1 MKSIKSKIIV
11 FSILATLIPS
21 AGLGILSFQQNE
33 TMINE
38 NVTREL
44 RAMANYAGR
53 EADLWIKEQILVAR
67 DLSTSISTS
76 KILIEGLSIEN
87 QTQKT
92 ELVVQQRAL
101 EFYLKS
107 VYRRLENVLE
117 LTVVDVE
124 GEIIASNVA
133 SPFSVK
139 LSQSWPE
146 DASIQG
152 DVLNS
157 PQWNKDYATAVL
169 SVSVPILSID
179 DYILGALIVTFDMRD
194 IQSSLK
200 DKAKSPPGEVLLLDK
215 AGNIMLTS
223 AVGILGTNESVSF
236 DTDTMKRLQDNLG
249 EYEIFLGTQQEK
261 VVGLA
266 YASEKP
272 SITILALRNY
282 ESIYSTW
289 EQQRDLFAGLV
300 GIMIFIVTAI
310 AFRMSHAI
318 VAPLQKLINATERIV
333 KGDLNVELNNSQDDE
348 IGQLTQRFNQ
358 MTDKLRH
365 NQLEI
370 NAASAAMQKKNQLL
384 ETLSVTDSLT
394 GLYNRNKLNVII
406 SDQLARYGRNKRPF
420 AVLMIDVD
428 YFKSLNDNLGHVAGD
443 EVIAAVAKKILQ
455 SIRNVDFAARYGG
468 DEFIVILTETSVNEA
483 EKTAERIR
491 MQVADVHCSSLNKML
506 SVTLSIG
513 IIQSEPEDISL
524 TMLLSRVDSALYQA
538 KHAGRNQ
545 VYCATPKPRVKQQQH
560 S

>member
-1 MKSIKSKIIV
+1 M
-11 FSILATLIPS
+11 LATLIPS

-44 RAMANYAGR
+44 RAMSNYAGR
-53 EADLWIKEQILVAR
+53 EADLWVKEQILVAR

-76 KILIEGLSIEN
+76 KILIEGLSIES

-92 ELVVQQRAL
+92 ELAAQQRAL

-152 DVLNS
+152 DILNS
-157 PQWNKDYATAVL
+157 PQWSKDYATAVF

-200 DKAKSPPGEVLLLDK
+200 DKAKSPPGEVLLLDQ

-223 AVGILGTNESVSF
+223 AIGIPGANKSVSF
-236 DTDTMKRLQDNLG
+236 DTDTMKRLQDNPG
-249 EYEIFLGTQQEK
+249 KYEIFLGPLQEK

-266 YASEKP
+266 YVSEKP
-272 SITILALRNY
+272 SVTIIALRNY

-300 GIMIFIVTAI
+300 GIMIFIVAAI

-318 VAPLQKLINATERIV
+318 VAPLQKLISATERIV

-358 MTDKLRH
+358 MTDKLRQ

-394 GLYNRNKLNVII
+394 GLYNRNKLNVIL

-443 EVIAAVAKKILQ
+443 EVIAAVAKKISQ

-545 VYCATPKPRVKQQQH
+545 VYCVTPKSRVKQQQH